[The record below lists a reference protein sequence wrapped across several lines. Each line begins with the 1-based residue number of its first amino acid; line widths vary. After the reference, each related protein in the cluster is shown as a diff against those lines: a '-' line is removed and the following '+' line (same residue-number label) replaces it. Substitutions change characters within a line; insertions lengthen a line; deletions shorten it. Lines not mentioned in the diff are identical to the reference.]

1 MDNIEKIKS
10 DFKQRMSKL
19 KNISEETLSVIDK
32 EISRISPV
40 SLESENSK
48 RIEYINHILSLP
60 WDNFIEPQWDIN
72 YAKQV
77 LDSKLYGLNTTK
89 ERIYEF
95 IAKNLRNKESK
106 GCVVLLTGGPGTGK
120 IIDF

>member
-1 MDNIEKIKS
+1 
-10 DFKQRMSKL
+10 MSK
-19 KNISEETLSVIDK
+19 ETIGVVEK

-48 RIEYINHILSLP
+48 RIEYLNHIFSLP
-60 WDNFIEPQWDIN
+60 WDNFDTPVWDLE
-72 YAKQV
+72 YSKKV

-95 IAKNLRNKESK
+95 IAKNLRNKHAK
-106 GCVVLLTGGPGTGK
+106 GCVVLLTGGPGTG
-120 IIDF
+120 INDF

>member
-1 MDNIEKIKS
+1 M
-10 DFKQRMSKL
+10 
-19 KNISEETLSVIDK
+19 SEETTSVVEK
-32 EISRISPV
+32 EISRISAV

-60 WDNFIEPQWDIN
+60 WDNFNAPIWDID
-72 YAKQV
+72 YAKKV
-77 LDSKLYGLNTTK
+77 LDSQLFGLNTTK

-95 IAKNLRNKESK
+95 IAKNLRNKHAK

-120 IIDF
+120 IKPLTLNR